1 MRTRATAHDDVRHRI
16 LARWS
21 AGYDSDAFTSV
32 EAAQAHIDDLLH
44 AMMSDPREDWT
55 GCRFEIMAR
64 SGERLLT
71 VPVLTAMSALAR
83 KLSL

>member
-1 MRTRATAHDDVRHRI
+1 MTMYDIEFWRGGQQVTAY
-16 LARWS
+16 
-21 AGYDSDAFTSV
+21 GSDAFTSV

-44 AMMSDPREDWT
+44 AMMSNPREDWT
-55 GCRFEIMAR
+55 GCRFEIIAR

>member
-1 MRTRATAHDDVRHRI
+1 MTMYDIEFWRGGQQVIA
-16 LARWS
+16 
-21 AGYDSDAFTSV
+21 YDSDAFTSV

-44 AMMSDPREDWT
+44 AMMSNPREDWT

-83 KLSL
+83 KLSI